1 MKEMEGNTNR
11 WKDIQYSWTGG
22 INIVKMIIPHHTTQG
37 DLQIKFNLYQNIL
50 FTEIEKE
57 I

>member
-37 DLQIKFNLYQNIL
+37 DLQIKFNFYQNIL
-50 FTEIEKE
+50 FTEIEK
-57 I
+57 